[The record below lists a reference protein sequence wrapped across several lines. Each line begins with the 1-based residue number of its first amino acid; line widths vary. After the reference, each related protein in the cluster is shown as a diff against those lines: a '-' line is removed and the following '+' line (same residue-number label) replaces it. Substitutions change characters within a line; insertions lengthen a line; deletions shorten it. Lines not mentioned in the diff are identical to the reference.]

1 MVNSDTRRYSWE
13 FSRTKRTFCVESLIK
28 RLECTR
34 AAVLAIVAA
43 IIISGI
49 FGCAERSNVD
59 SEQAVDMS
67 RKTIEQVQEE
77 HTEEWMAIDGVE
89 GIAIGLYKNKPCIK
103 IFSSKKADNLRGK
116 IPSTVEGY
124 PVIIEETGTFRALD
138 R

>member
-1 MVNSDTRRYSWE
+1 
-13 FSRTKRTFCVESLIK
+13 VESLIK

-34 AAVLAIVAA
+34 AAVLVIAVVFIAC
-43 IIISGI
+43 I
-49 FGCAERSNVD
+49 FGCTERRSGD
-59 SEQAVDMS
+59 LEQVEGMS

-103 IFSSKKADNLRGK
+103 IFSSKKADNLRGQ